1 MDKNDIIRAELQ
13 KIYSDLRDGKELNGI
28 WRVRT
33 KMVIES
39 ILGCQDFSNQETPDS
54 SSEKAIRSDIE
65 NIIARSADGTF
76 LNGLKDA
83 WWIEYGEP
91 GPQECADEL
100 FEYVIK
106 LLGEAK

>member
-1 MDKNDIIRAELQ
+1 MTERRIVDKNLYVRSS
-13 KIYSDLRDGKELNGI
+13 KR

-33 KMVIES
+33 GNRIE
-39 ILGCQDFSNQETPDS
+39 T
-54 SSEKAIRSDIE
+54 EKAIRSDIE
-65 NIIARSADGTF
+65 NIIARYADGTF

-100 FEYVIK
+100 VKYIIK
-106 LLGEAK
+106 LLGETK